1 MTEVIAEPQSQTG
14 SPPPQ
19 QAVLQL
25 ITGKWVSQAIYVAA
39 ELGIFDRI
47 GDGELTAKQ
56 LAGATTTFPDRLY
69 RLLRALGSV
78 GVLEERKGRRFRNTP
93 LGHTLRED
101 VPGSLRGFA
110 RLAGMEMS
118 WRGWGELLYAIETG
132 ECAFAYVAGED
143 TFDYLSTRPYEAG
156 IVNSAMTSMSAL
168 EAQGVVAAYDFS
180 VSRTVIDVGGGHG
193 LLLSAILEANPHL
206 NGVLYELPHAVEGAR
221 EAFAARGLADR
232 AEAIA
237 GDALERVPF
246 GADTYLLKHIIH
258 DWADDPSIR
267 FLRNIAKVLP
277 EDGRLLIVEMVLTP
291 PGEPHFSKL
300 LDLEMLVMSPGGKE
314 RTIEDYEALLA
325 QAGLRLSRLLP
336 TEGPNSIIEAVKA

>member
-1 MTEVIAEPQSQTG
+1 MTDVITAPSATIG
-14 SPPPQ
+14 DPPPQ

-25 ITGKWVSQAIYVAA
+25 ITGKWVSQAIYVGA
-39 ELGIFDRI
+39 ELGLFDQI
-47 GDGELTAKQ
+47 GDGEFSAED
-56 LAGATTTFPDRLY
+56 LAAATTTIPDRLY

-78 GVLEERKGRRFRNTP
+78 GVLEEREGRRFRNTP
-93 LGHTLRED
+93 LGQTLREN

-168 EAQGVVAAYDFS
+168 EAQGVVAAWDFS
-180 VSRTVIDVGGGHG
+180 EARNVVDVGGGHG

-206 NGVLYELPHAVEGAR
+206 SGVLYELPHAVEGAR
-221 EAFAARGLADR
+221 EGFVARGLDGR
-232 AEAIA
+232 AEAVA
-237 GDALERVPF
+237 GDALKSVPA
-246 GADTYLLKHIIH
+246 GGDTYLLKHIIH
-258 DWADDPSIR
+258 DWADEPSIR
-267 FLRNIAKVLP
+267 FLRNIARVLP
-277 EDGRLLIVEMVLTP
+277 PDGRLLIVEMVLTP

-314 RTIEDYEALLA
+314 RTIGDYEVLLA
-325 QAGLRLSRLLP
+325 AAGLRLGRVVP
-336 TEGPNSIIEAVKA
+336 TEGPNSIIEAVRA